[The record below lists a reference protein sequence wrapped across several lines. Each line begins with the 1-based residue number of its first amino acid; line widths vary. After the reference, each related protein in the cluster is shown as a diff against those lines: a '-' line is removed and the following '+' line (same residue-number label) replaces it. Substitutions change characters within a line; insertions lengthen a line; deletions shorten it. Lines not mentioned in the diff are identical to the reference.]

1 MADTAL
7 SSVRSIR
14 LALPGGGETE
24 VRVRRS
30 SRARNM
36 LIHVDVIDAVAE
48 LVLPRF
54 ATLDEGID
62 FAHSKRRWI
71 NARLK
76 EAPPAVPFAH
86 GARIPVL
93 GEMLRL
99 RHADELFPD
108 IWQSGADLM
117 VSCPGDGIADQVFAW
132 LWRLA
137 AQEIRTRARDKAAQ
151 IGRNVGRISIRDPQ
165 SMWGSCTPKG
175 NLTLSW
181 RLVMA
186 PEKVLDY
193 VVAHEVSHL
202 IELNHSHRF
211 WAIVDALCEDM
222 KGSRIWIR
230 KNGPALHRYG
240 TKPRSRQAP

>member
-1 MADTAL
+1 MTDMSL

-24 VRVRRS
+24 LRVRRS
-30 SRARNM
+30 SRARHM

-48 LVLPRF
+48 LVLPRY

-71 NARLK
+71 GARLK
-76 EAPPAVPFAH
+76 EAPPAVPFVH

-93 GEMLRL
+93 GETLRL
-99 RHADELFPD
+99 RHVDELFPD
-108 IWQSGADLM
+108 IWRTGSELV
-117 VSCPGDGIADQVFAW
+117 VSCPEAELSDQVFTW
-132 LWRLA
+132 LWTRA

-151 IGRNVGRISIRDPQ
+151 IGRNIGGIRIRDPQ
-165 SMWGSCTPKG
+165 SMWGSCSPKG

-193 VVAHEVSHL
+193 VVAHEVGHL
-202 IELNHSHRF
+202 IELNHSRRF
-211 WAIVDALCEDM
+211 WAVVDALCEDM
-222 KGSRIWIR
+222 KDCRAGVR

-240 TKPRSRQAP
+240 VEARSRQVP